1 MEMKNC
7 ETNVWSFLKELPTDF
22 TYGVAPAT
30 SEQLKVFK
38 KNANRY
44 GVKESVINELT
55 SLYKVANKLDF
66 EVILGFHSC
75 DDEIIFEWWNEG
87 VLWLGQRDFNTLRW
101 VNDKFCL
108 GDAGDYSY
116 SDKNEYDSLEG
127 LVRGCIKEIEDL
139 DNA

>member
-1 MEMKNC
+1 MKNY
-7 ETNVWSFLKELPTDF
+7 NQNKWSFLKELPTDF
-22 TYGVAPAT
+22 TYGLQPAT
-30 SEQLKVFK
+30 SDQIIIFEN
-38 KNANRY
+38 NAKRL
-44 GVKESVINELT
+44 GVKESVISELID
-55 SLYKVANKLDF
+55 LYRVANKLDF

-75 DDEIIFEWWNEG
+75 DDQIIFEWWSEG

-116 SDKNEYDSLEG
+116 SKDNEYDTLEG

-139 DNA
+139 SDE